1 MMKRKLI
8 SLYVILD
15 FFKVNIKLV
24 VVVVVF
30 WGSRGPGLAPPSV
43 LLREGVSALPV
54 TIRTAEG
61 CLQGTASGL
70 FEPTIFSIVFTW
82 YTTHVGSTKA
92 TATSQH

>member
-1 MMKRKLI
+1 MVAIPRN
-8 SLYVILD
+8 ST
-15 FFKVNIKLV
+15 FKIALAHN
-24 VVVVVF
+24 VVVF
-30 WGSRGPGLAPPSV
+30 WGFRGPGLAPPSV

>member
-1 MMKRKLI
+1 M
-8 SLYVILD
+8 LD
-15 FFKVNIKLV
+15 H

-30 WGSRGPGLAPPSV
+30 WGSRGPDLAPPSV